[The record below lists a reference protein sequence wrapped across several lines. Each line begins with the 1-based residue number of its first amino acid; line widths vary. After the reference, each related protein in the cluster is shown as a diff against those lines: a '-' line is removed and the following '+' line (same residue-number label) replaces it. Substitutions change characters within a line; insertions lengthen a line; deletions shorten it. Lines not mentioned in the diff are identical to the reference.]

1 MTNTFKTNHTVLS
14 INTCAFRALAIYKL
28 RIRYFYKT
36 VSIYHARLTII
47 VCDHWNSVGCVRG
60 IKFLLLLFFFKYLNI
75 ISFISLQYLEER
87 FSKGVRTAGSMT
99 FAVQMVSSC
108 VRFKCTS
115 DQTIWN
121 LFIEKYTGSPI
132 WTNRFIVFE
141 SHRVAQ

>member
-1 MTNTFKTNHTVLS
+1 MANTFKTNHTVLS
-14 INTCAFRALAIYKL
+14 ISTCAFRTLAIYKL
-28 RIRYFYKT
+28 RIRYFYET

-115 DQTIWN
+115 DQTI
-121 LFIEKYTGSPI
+121 
-132 WTNRFIVFE
+132 
-141 SHRVAQ
+141 